1 MSAPPPPQSRRERK
15 KRETRA
21 RILEAALA
29 LMAERGY
36 DAVKIED
43 VAARADVA
51 NATFF
56 LHFPTK
62 SALIVAFNE
71 QVCDKI
77 AERLEGFSLG
87 AVEKLELLRAIVLD
101 EWSRRAALLR
111 KLVAEAA
118 AENGAAV
125 LESSSNLVALVEA
138 IVAEGQSAGELS
150 AEFSPETVAQCLVS
164 AWRAATVKW
173 AVTGDDHGARRANR
187 EALDLVL
194 KGALPR

>member
-1 MSAPPPPQSRRERK
+1 MNSGPEFQSRRERK

-21 RILEAALA
+21 RILDAALS

-43 VAARADVA
+43 IAARADVA

-62 SALIVAFNE
+62 SALITAFTE
-71 QVCDKI
+71 QVSEKI
-77 AERLEGFSLG
+77 ATRLAGFDLG

-101 EWSRRAALLR
+101 EWGRHSALLR
-111 KLVAEAA
+111 KLVADAA
-118 AENGAAV
+118 AEDGAAI
-125 LESSSNLVALVEA
+125 LESSASLVVLVEA

-150 AEFSPETVAQCLVS
+150 AEFAPETVAQCLVS
-164 AWRAATVKW
+164 AWRAATVRW
-173 AVTGDDHGARRANR
+173 AATGDDAGARRANR
-187 EALDLVL
+187 EALDLIL
-194 KGALPR
+194 RGALPR